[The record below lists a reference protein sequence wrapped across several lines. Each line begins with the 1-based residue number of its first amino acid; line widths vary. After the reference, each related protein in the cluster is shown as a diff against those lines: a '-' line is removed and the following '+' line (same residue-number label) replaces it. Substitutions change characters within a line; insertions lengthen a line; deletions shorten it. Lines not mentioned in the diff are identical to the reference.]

1 MLESLAESSLLRIS
15 LVLLTVLGVQTS
27 FLSEVRPFGGVVD
40 IVAVLA
46 AVTGLIAGPRRGA
59 RAGFMFG
66 IGFDLLIAT
75 PFGIKGLAYGLAAFA
90 VGLLP
95 DEPITNVRFL
105 VPMIAAGGAAL
116 AVLAEGIVAAIFGRG
131 EAFSRDLFAAMI
143 VSAAVGALLG
153 PVAKRAVRWAMM
165 GADRAR
171 F

>member
-1 MLESLAESSLLRIS
+1 MLESLAESSILRTT
-15 LVLLTVLGVQTS
+15 LVLLTLLGVQTS
-27 FLSEVRPFGGVVD
+27 FLSEVRPFGGIVD

-75 PFGIKGLAYGLAAFA
+75 PFGIKGLAYGLAAF
-90 VGLLP
+90 VIGTLP
-95 DEPITNVRFL
+95 DEPITNVRLL
-105 VPMIAAGGAAL
+105 VPMVAAGGTAL
-116 AVLAEGIVAAIFGRG
+116 AVLIEGVAAAIFGRP
-131 EAFSRDLFAAMI
+131 EAFSRDLLASI
-143 VSAAVGALLG
+143 VVSAAVGALLG
-153 PVAKRAVRWAMM
+153 PLMKRLVRWAMM